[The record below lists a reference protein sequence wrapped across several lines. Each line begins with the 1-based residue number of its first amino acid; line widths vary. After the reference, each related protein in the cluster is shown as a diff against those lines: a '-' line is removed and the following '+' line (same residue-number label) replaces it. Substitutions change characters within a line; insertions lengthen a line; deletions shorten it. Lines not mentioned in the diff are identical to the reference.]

1 MAIVKMKKF
10 KLFIFDEN
18 RENLINKFQKFN
30 YVHID
35 ESDFDED
42 DFSEDDFTR
51 PKSSEDLIEID
62 DKIKRSKEDIDLLL
76 KFKDKEN
83 PIKAM
88 KDGVSNITLEELTA
102 RALTFPFEKIDGEIK
117 TLVDKKEKN
126 KSKIQ
131 NIDSKIAELK
141 PWQELSSSL
150 KGVNKMDSVNIYT
163 GTVSSNH
170 AEDFEGEFIK
180 NDLAYLERVSKDKN
194 FNYYLIIVEKSIDDE
209 IKGLMTSYGFT
220 PINIKADGKVR
231 DKISSYEKDK
241 DLLFEKNKEIE
252 EELKTYLKY
261 LEDFK
266 YSYEHYRNEKVKIMS
281 ERKFLKTT
289 ELNLIEGYV
298 PQDRLEDLENEIK
311 KVCKDNYYLR
321 AEDANKDSE
330 EVPILLKNNSF
341 VSPFEIM
348 TEMYSMPRYNEIDP
362 TPFFAPFYFIFAGI
376 MVGDFGYGL
385 LVFLGTLFA
394 LKKFKLTDKKRRFI
408 KFFNYLSISTI
419 IFGLI
424 FGSFFGGIIELP
436 SLIDPAEDST
446 LLVIISLILGGI
458 HIFFA
463 LGIKAYMNIRDG
475 KPKDALYDVGFWYMA
490 VLGAIG
496 FILSKFL
503 QPVEA
508 FGKVFLVVMVLGM
521 IGIVAT
527 GGREEKSTGAKIGW
541 GVYSLYGITS
551 YLGDFVSY
559 LRLMALVLSG
569 SFLGLAINMIAGML
583 FESNILGKLFAIVIF
598 VVFQLFNAFLSYLS
612 AYVHTA
618 RLTYVEMF
626 NKFYEGGGIP
636 FKKMIENS
644 DYFNID

>member
-1 MAIVKMKKF
+1 MAIVNMKKF
-10 KLFIFDEN
+10 KLFIFDGD
-18 RENLINKFQKFN
+18 RAKLIDKFQKFN

-35 ESDFDED
+35 ESRFDA

-51 PKSSEDLIEID
+51 PRSSEDLIEID

-76 KFKDKEN
+76 QFKDKEN
-83 PIKAM
+83 PLKAM
-88 KDGVSNITLEELTA
+88 KEGVEDISLEELAA
-102 RALTFPFEKIDGEIK
+102 RALAFPFEKIDGEIK
-117 TLVDKKEKN
+117 ALVEAKDKN
-126 KSKIQ
+126 NSKIQ
-131 NIDSKIAELK
+131 NIDSKIGELK
-141 PWQELSSSL
+141 PWEELSSSL
-150 KGVNKMDSVNIYT
+150 DGLNNMGSVNIYT

-170 AEDFEGEFIK
+170 AAEFESEFIK
-180 NDLAYLERVSKDKN
+180 NDLAYLDRVSKDKN
-194 FNYYLIIVEKSIDDE
+194 FYYYLMIVENSVDEKIKS
-209 IKGLMTSYGFT
+209 LFSSYGFT
-220 PINIKADGKVR
+220 PINIKADGKVKDKIESYER
-231 DKISSYEKDK
+231 DKEFLY
-241 DLLFEKNKEIE
+241 EKNKNIE
-252 EELKTYLKY
+252 EDLKTYLKY

-266 YSYEHYRNEKVKIMS
+266 FSYEFYRNEKIKIMS

-289 ELNLIEGYV
+289 ELDLIEGYV
-298 PQDRLEDLENEIK
+298 PSDKLEGFENEVK
-311 KVCKDNYYLR
+311 KVCGENYYLN
-321 AEDANKDSE
+321 AEDANRDSE
-330 EVPILLKNNSF
+330 KVPILLKNNSF
-341 VSPFEIM
+341 VSPFELM

-394 LKKFKLTDKKRRFI
+394 LKKFKLTEKKRRFI

-419 IFGLI
+419 IFGLV

-436 SLIDPAEDST
+436 ALIDPAEDST
-446 LLVIISLILGGI
+446 LLVVLSLILGGI

-503 QPVEA
+503 PQVAA

-541 GVYSLYGITS
+541 GIYSLYGISS

>member
-1 MAIVKMKKF
+1 MAIVNMKKF
-10 KLFIFDEN
+10 KLFIFDGD
-18 RENLINKFQKFN
+18 RAKLIDKFQKFN

-35 ESDFDED
+35 ESRFDA

-51 PKSSEDLIEID
+51 PRSSEDLIEID

-76 KFKDKEN
+76 QFKEKEN
-83 PIKAM
+83 PLKAM
-88 KDGVSNITLEELTA
+88 KEGVEDISLEELAA
-102 RALTFPFEKIDGEIK
+102 RALAFPFEKIDGEIK
-117 TLVDKKEKN
+117 ALVDAKDKN
-126 KSKIQ
+126 NSKIQ
-131 NIDSKIAELK
+131 NIDSKIGELK
-141 PWQELSSSL
+141 PWEDLSSSL
-150 KGVNKMDSVNIYT
+150 DGLNNMGSVNIYT
-163 GTVSSNH
+163 GTISSNH
-170 AEDFEGEFIK
+170 AAEFESEFIK
-180 NDLAYLERVSKDKN
+180 NDLAYLDRVSKDKN
-194 FNYYLIIVEKSIDDE
+194 FYYYLMIVENSVDEKIKS
-209 IKGLMTSYGFT
+209 LFSSYGFT
-220 PINIKADGKVR
+220 PINIKADGKVKDKIESYER
-231 DKISSYEKDK
+231 DKEFLY
-241 DLLFEKNKEIE
+241 EKNKNIE
-252 EELKTYLKY
+252 EDLKTYLKY

-266 YSYEHYRNEKVKIMS
+266 FSYEFYRNEKIKIMS

-289 ELNLIEGYV
+289 ELDLIEGYV
-298 PQDRLEDLENEIK
+298 PSDRLSDFENEVK
-311 KVCKDNYYLR
+311 KVCGENYYLN
-321 AEDANKDSE
+321 AEDANRDSE
-330 EVPILLKNNSF
+330 KVPILLKNNSF
-341 VSPFEIM
+341 VSPFELM

-394 LKKFKLTDKKRRFI
+394 LKKFKLTEKKRRFI

-419 IFGLI
+419 IFGLV

-436 SLIDPAEDST
+436 ALIDPAEDST
-446 LLVIISLILGGI
+446 LLVILSLILGGI

-503 QPVEA
+503 PQVAA

-541 GVYSLYGITS
+541 GIYSLYGISS

>member
-1 MAIVKMKKF
+1 MAIVNMKKF
-10 KLFIFDEN
+10 KLFIFDGD
-18 RENLINKFQKFN
+18 RTKLIDKFQKFN

-35 ESDFDED
+35 ESRFDA

-51 PKSSEDLIEID
+51 PRSSEDLIEID

-76 KFKDKEN
+76 QFKEKEN
-83 PIKAM
+83 PLKAM
-88 KDGVSNITLEELTA
+88 KEGVEDISLEELAA
-102 RALTFPFEKIDGEIK
+102 RALAFPFEKIDGEIK
-117 TLVDKKEKN
+117 ALVEAKDKN
-126 KSKIQ
+126 NSKIQ
-131 NIDSKIAELK
+131 NIDSKIGELK
-141 PWQELSSSL
+141 PWEDLSSSL
-150 KGVNKMDSVNIYT
+150 DGLNNMGSVNIYT

-170 AEDFEGEFIK
+170 AGEFESEFIK
-180 NDLAYLERVSKDKN
+180 NDLAYLDRVSKDKN
-194 FNYYLIIVEKSIDDE
+194 FYYYLMIVENSVDEKIKS
-209 IKGLMTSYGFT
+209 LFSSYGFT
-220 PINIKADGKVR
+220 PINIKADGKVKDKIESYER
-231 DKISSYEKDK
+231 DKEFLY
-241 DLLFEKNKEIE
+241 EKNKNIE
-252 EELKTYLKY
+252 EDLKTYLKY
-261 LEDFK
+261 LENFK
-266 YSYEHYRNEKVKIMS
+266 FSYEFYRNEKIKIMS

-289 ELNLIEGYV
+289 ELDLIEGYV
-298 PQDRLEDLENEIK
+298 PSDRLSDFENEVK
-311 KVCKDNYYLR
+311 KVCGENYYLN
-321 AEDANKDSE
+321 AEDANRDSE
-330 EVPILLKNNSF
+330 KVPILLKNNSF
-341 VSPFEIM
+341 VSPFELM

-394 LKKFKLTDKKRRFI
+394 LKKFKLTEKKRRFI

-419 IFGLI
+419 IFGLV
-424 FGSFFGGIIELP
+424 FGSFFGGIIEFP
-436 SLIDPAEDST
+436 ALIDPAEDST
-446 LLVIISLILGGI
+446 LLVILSLILGGI

-503 QPVEA
+503 PQVAA

-541 GVYSLYGITS
+541 GIYSLYGISS

>member
-1 MAIVKMKKF
+1 MAIVNMKKF
-10 KLFIFDEN
+10 KLFIFDGD
-18 RENLINKFQKFN
+18 RAKLIDKFQKFN

-35 ESDFDED
+35 ESRFDA

-51 PKSSEDLIEID
+51 PRSSEDLIEID

-76 KFKDKEN
+76 QFKDKEN
-83 PIKAM
+83 PLKAM
-88 KDGVSNITLEELTA
+88 KEGVEDISLEELAA
-102 RALTFPFEKIDGEIK
+102 RALAFPFEKIDGEIK
-117 TLVDKKEKN
+117 ALVEAKDKN
-126 KSKIQ
+126 NSKIQ
-131 NIDSKIAELK
+131 NIDSKIGELK
-141 PWQELSSSL
+141 PWEDLSSSL
-150 KGVNKMDSVNIYT
+150 DGLNNMGSVNIYT
-163 GTVSSNH
+163 GTISSNH
-170 AEDFEGEFIK
+170 AAEFESEFIK
-180 NDLAYLERVSKDKN
+180 NDLAYLDRVSKDKN
-194 FNYYLIIVEKSIDDE
+194 FYYYLMIVENSVDEKIKS
-209 IKGLMTSYGFT
+209 LFSSYGFT
-220 PINIKADGKVR
+220 PINIKADGKVKDKIESYER
-231 DKISSYEKDK
+231 DKEFLY
-241 DLLFEKNKEIE
+241 EKNKNIE
-252 EELKTYLKY
+252 EDLKTYLKY

-266 YSYEHYRNEKVKIMS
+266 FSYEFYRNEKIKIMS

-289 ELNLIEGYV
+289 ELDLIEGYV
-298 PQDRLEDLENEIK
+298 PSDKLEGFENEVK
-311 KVCKDNYYLR
+311 KVCGENYYLN
-321 AEDANKDSE
+321 AEDANRDSE
-330 EVPILLKNNSF
+330 KVPILLKNNSF
-341 VSPFEIM
+341 VSPFELM

-394 LKKFKLTDKKRRFI
+394 LKKFKLTEKKRRFI

-419 IFGLI
+419 IFGLV

-436 SLIDPAEDST
+436 ALIDPAEDST
-446 LLVIISLILGGI
+446 LLVILSLILGGI

-503 QPVEA
+503 PQVAA

-541 GVYSLYGITS
+541 GIYSLYGISS

>member
-1 MAIVKMKKF
+1 MAIVNMKKF
-10 KLFIFDEN
+10 KLFIFDGD
-18 RENLINKFQKFN
+18 RAKLIDKFQKFN

-35 ESDFDED
+35 ESRFDA

-51 PKSSEDLIEID
+51 PRSSEDLIEID

-76 KFKDKEN
+76 QFKEKEN
-83 PIKAM
+83 PLKAM
-88 KDGVSNITLEELTA
+88 KEGVEDISLEELAA
-102 RALTFPFEKIDGEIK
+102 RALAFPFEKIDGEIK
-117 TLVDKKEKN
+117 ALVEAKDKN
-126 KSKIQ
+126 NSKIQ
-131 NIDSKIAELK
+131 NIDSKIGELK
-141 PWQELSSSL
+141 PWEDLSSSVDGL
-150 KGVNKMDSVNIYT
+150 NNMASVNIYT

-170 AEDFEGEFIK
+170 AGEFESEFIK
-180 NDLAYLERVSKDKN
+180 NDLAYLDRVSKDKN
-194 FNYYLIIVEKSIDDE
+194 FYYYLMIVENSVDEKIKS
-209 IKGLMTSYGFT
+209 LFSSYGFT
-220 PINIKADGKVR
+220 PINIKADGKVKDKIESYER
-231 DKISSYEKDK
+231 DKEFLY
-241 DLLFEKNKEIE
+241 EKNKNIE
-252 EELKTYLKY
+252 EDLKTYLKY

-266 YSYEHYRNEKVKIMS
+266 FSYEFYRNEKIKIMS

-289 ELNLIEGYV
+289 ELDLIEGYV
-298 PQDRLEDLENEIK
+298 PSDRLNDFENEVK
-311 KVCKDNYYLR
+311 KVCGENYYLN
-321 AEDANKDSE
+321 AEDANRDSE
-330 EVPILLKNNSF
+330 KVPILLKNNSF
-341 VSPFEIM
+341 VSPFELM

-394 LKKFKLTDKKRRFI
+394 LKKFKLTEKKRRFI

-419 IFGLI
+419 IFGLV

-436 SLIDPAEDST
+436 ALIDPAEDST
-446 LLVIISLILGGI
+446 LLVILSLILGGI

-503 QPVEA
+503 PQVAA

-541 GVYSLYGITS
+541 GIYSLYGISS

>member
-1 MAIVKMKKF
+1 MKKF

-42 DFSEDDFTR
+42 NFSEEDFTR
-51 PKSSEDLIEID
+51 PRSSEDLIEID

-88 KDGVSNITLEELTA
+88 KDGVSNISLEELTA
-102 RALTFPFEKIDGEIK
+102 RAMTFPFEKIDGEIRD
-117 TLVDKKEKN
+117 LVDRKDKN

-131 NIDSKIAELK
+131 NIDSKISELK
-141 PWQELSSSL
+141 PWEGLSSSL
-150 KGVNKMDSVNIYT
+150 KDLNKFDSVNIYT
-163 GTVSSNH
+163 GTVSSNYG
-170 AEDFEGEFIK
+170 EDFEGEIIR

-194 FNYYLIIVEKSIDDE
+194 FNYYLMIVENSVDEE
-209 IKGLMTSYGFT
+209 IKDLMTNYGFT
-220 PINIKADGKVR
+220 PIKIKSDGKV
-231 DKISSYEKDK
+231 KETIGSYEKDK
-241 DLLFEKNKEIE
+241 EVLFEKNKKIE
-252 EELKTYLKY
+252 EKLKTYLKY

-289 ELNLIEGYV
+289 EVNLIEGYV
-298 PQDRLEDLENEIK
+298 PEDKLEDLEREIQ

-321 AEDANKDSE
+321 AEDAERDSK

-341 VSPFEIM
+341 VSPFELM
-348 TEMYSMPRYNEIDP
+348 TEMYAMPKYNEIDP
-362 TPFFAPFYFIFAGI
+362 TPFFAPFYFVFAGI

-385 LVFLGTLFA
+385 LVFLATLFA
-394 LKKFKLTDKKRRFI
+394 LKKFNLTDKKRRFF

-419 IFGLI
+419 IFGLV

-446 LLVIISLILGGI
+446 LLVILSVILGGI
-458 HIFFA
+458 HIFFG

-496 FILSKFL
+496 FILGKFL
-503 QPVEA
+503 PQFAPYSKLLMIIMII
-508 FGKVFLVVMVLGM
+508 GMV
-521 IGIVAT
+521 GIVAT
-527 GGREEKSTGAKIGW
+527 GGRDEKSTGAKIGW

-583 FESNILGKLFAIVIF
+583 FESNIIGKLFAIVIF
-598 VVFQLFNAFLSYLS
+598 VAFQLFNAFLSYLS

>member
-1 MAIVKMKKF
+1 MAIVNMKKF
-10 KLFIFDEN
+10 KLFIFDGD
-18 RENLINKFQKFN
+18 RAKLIDKFQKFN

-35 ESDFDED
+35 ESRFDA

-51 PKSSEDLIEID
+51 PRSSEDLIEID

-76 KFKDKEN
+76 QFKEKEN
-83 PIKAM
+83 PLKAM
-88 KDGVSNITLEELTA
+88 KEGVEDISLEELAA
-102 RALTFPFEKIDGEIK
+102 RALAFPFEKIDGEIK
-117 TLVDKKEKN
+117 ALVEAKDKN
-126 KSKIQ
+126 NSKIQ
-131 NIDSKIAELK
+131 NIDSKIGELK
-141 PWQELSSSL
+141 PWEDLSSSL
-150 KGVNKMDSVNIYT
+150 DGLNNMGSVNIYT

-170 AEDFEGEFIK
+170 AAEFESEFIK
-180 NDLAYLERVSKDKN
+180 NDLAYLDRVSKDKN
-194 FNYYLIIVEKSIDDE
+194 FYYYLMIVENSVDEKIKS
-209 IKGLMTSYGFT
+209 LFSSYGFT
-220 PINIKADGKVR
+220 PINIKADGKVKDKIESYER
-231 DKISSYEKDK
+231 DKEFLY
-241 DLLFEKNKEIE
+241 EKNKNIE
-252 EELKTYLKY
+252 EDLKTYLKY

-266 YSYEHYRNEKVKIMS
+266 FSYEFYRNEKIKIMS

-289 ELNLIEGYV
+289 ELDLIEGYV
-298 PQDRLEDLENEIK
+298 PSDKLSDFENEVK
-311 KVCKDNYYLR
+311 KVCGENYYLN
-321 AEDANKDSE
+321 AEDANRDSE
-330 EVPILLKNNSF
+330 KVPILLKNNSF
-341 VSPFEIM
+341 VSPFELM

-394 LKKFKLTDKKRRFI
+394 LKKFKLTEKKRRFI

-419 IFGLI
+419 IFGLV
-424 FGSFFGGIIELP
+424 FGSFFGGIIEFP
-436 SLIDPAEDST
+436 ALIDPAEDST
-446 LLVIISLILGGI
+446 LLVILSLILGGI

-503 QPVEA
+503 PQVAA

-541 GVYSLYGITS
+541 GIYSLYGISS

>member
-1 MAIVKMKKF
+1 MAIVNMKKF
-10 KLFIFDEN
+10 KLFIFDGD
-18 RENLINKFQKFN
+18 RAKLIDKFQKFN

-35 ESDFDED
+35 ESRFDA

-51 PKSSEDLIEID
+51 PRSSEDLIEID

-76 KFKDKEN
+76 QFKDKEN
-83 PIKAM
+83 PLKAM
-88 KDGVSNITLEELTA
+88 KEGVEDISLEELAA
-102 RALTFPFEKIDGEIK
+102 RALAFPFEKIDGEIK
-117 TLVDKKEKN
+117 ALVEAKDKN
-126 KSKIQ
+126 NSKIQ
-131 NIDSKIAELK
+131 NIDSKIGELK
-141 PWQELSSSL
+141 PWEDLSSSL
-150 KGVNKMDSVNIYT
+150 DGLNNMGSVNIYT

-170 AEDFEGEFIK
+170 AAEFESEFIK
-180 NDLAYLERVSKDKN
+180 NDLAYLDRVSKDKN
-194 FNYYLIIVEKSIDDE
+194 FYYYLMIVENSVDEKIKS
-209 IKGLMTSYGFT
+209 LFSSYGFT
-220 PINIKADGKVR
+220 PINIKADGKVKDKIESYER
-231 DKISSYEKDK
+231 DKEFLY
-241 DLLFEKNKEIE
+241 EKNKNIE
-252 EELKTYLKY
+252 EDLKTYLKY

-266 YSYEHYRNEKVKIMS
+266 FSYEFYRNEKIKIMS

-289 ELNLIEGYV
+289 ELDLIEGYV
-298 PQDRLEDLENEIK
+298 PSDKLSDFENEVK
-311 KVCKDNYYLR
+311 KVCGENYYLN
-321 AEDANKDSE
+321 AEDANRDSE
-330 EVPILLKNNSF
+330 KVPILLKNNSF
-341 VSPFEIM
+341 VSPFELM

-394 LKKFKLTDKKRRFI
+394 LKKFKLTEKKRRFI

-419 IFGLI
+419 IFGLV

-436 SLIDPAEDST
+436 ALIDPAEDST
-446 LLVIISLILGGI
+446 LLVILSLILGGI

-503 QPVEA
+503 PQVAA

-541 GVYSLYGITS
+541 GIYSLYGISS

>member
-1 MAIVKMKKF
+1 MAIVNMKKF
-10 KLFIFDEN
+10 KLFIFDGD
-18 RENLINKFQKFN
+18 RAKLIDKFQKFN

-35 ESDFDED
+35 ESRFDA

-51 PKSSEDLIEID
+51 PRSSEDLIEID
-62 DKIKRSKEDIDLLL
+62 DKIKRSKEDIDLLVQ
-76 KFKDKEN
+76 FKDKEN
-83 PIKAM
+83 PLKAM
-88 KDGVSNITLEELTA
+88 KEGVEDISLEELAA
-102 RALTFPFEKIDGEIK
+102 RAMAFPFEKIDGEIK
-117 TLVDKKEKN
+117 ALVEAKDKN
-126 KSKIQ
+126 NSKIQ
-131 NIDSKIAELK
+131 NIDSKIGELK
-141 PWQELSSSL
+141 PWEDLSSSL
-150 KGVNKMDSVNIYT
+150 DGLNNMGSVNIYT

-170 AEDFEGEFIK
+170 AAEFESEFIK
-180 NDLAYLERVSKDKN
+180 NDLAYLDRVSKDKN
-194 FNYYLIIVEKSIDDE
+194 FYYYLMIVENSVDEKIKS
-209 IKGLMTSYGFT
+209 LFSSYGFT
-220 PINIKADGKVR
+220 PINIKADGKVKDKMESYER
-231 DKISSYEKDK
+231 DKEFLY
-241 DLLFEKNKEIE
+241 EKNKNIE
-252 EELKTYLKY
+252 EDLKTYLKY

-266 YSYEHYRNEKVKIMS
+266 FSYEFYRNEKIKIMS

-289 ELNLIEGYV
+289 ELDLIEGYV
-298 PQDRLEDLENEIK
+298 PSDRLSDFENEVK
-311 KVCKDNYYLR
+311 KVCGENYYLN
-321 AEDANKDSE
+321 AEDANRDSE
-330 EVPILLKNNSF
+330 KVPILLKNNSF
-341 VSPFEIM
+341 VSPFELM

-394 LKKFKLTDKKRRFI
+394 LKKFKLTEKKRRFI

-419 IFGLI
+419 IFGLV

-436 SLIDPAEDST
+436 ALIDPAEDST
-446 LLVIISLILGGI
+446 LLVILSLILGGI

-503 QPVEA
+503 PQVAA

-541 GVYSLYGITS
+541 GIYSLYGISS

>member
-1 MAIVKMKKF
+1 MAIVNMKKF
-10 KLFIFDEN
+10 KLFIFDGD
-18 RENLINKFQKFN
+18 RAKLIDKFQKFN

-35 ESDFDED
+35 ESRFDA

-51 PKSSEDLIEID
+51 PRSSEDLIEID

-76 KFKDKEN
+76 QFKDKEN

-88 KDGVSNITLEELTA
+88 KEGVEDISLEELAA
-102 RALTFPFEKIDGEIK
+102 RALAFPFEKIDGEIK
-117 TLVDKKEKN
+117 ALVEAKDKN
-126 KSKIQ
+126 NSKIQ
-131 NIDSKIAELK
+131 NIDSKIGELK
-141 PWQELSSSL
+141 PWEDLSSSL
-150 KGVNKMDSVNIYT
+150 DGLNNMGSVNIYT
-163 GTVSSNH
+163 GTISSNH
-170 AEDFEGEFIK
+170 AAEFESEFIK
-180 NDLAYLERVSKDKN
+180 NDLAYLDRVSKDKN
-194 FNYYLIIVEKSIDDE
+194 FYYYLMIVENSVDEKIKS
-209 IKGLMTSYGFT
+209 LFSSYGFT
-220 PINIKADGKVR
+220 PINIKADGKVKDKIESYER
-231 DKISSYEKDK
+231 DKEFLY
-241 DLLFEKNKEIE
+241 EKNKNIE
-252 EELKTYLKY
+252 EDLKTYLKY

-266 YSYEHYRNEKVKIMS
+266 FSYEFYRNEKIKIMS

-289 ELNLIEGYV
+289 ELDLIEGYV
-298 PQDRLEDLENEIK
+298 PSDRLSDFENEVK
-311 KVCKDNYYLR
+311 KVCGENYYLN
-321 AEDANKDSE
+321 AEDANRDSE
-330 EVPILLKNNSF
+330 KVPILLKNNSF
-341 VSPFEIM
+341 VSPFELM

-394 LKKFKLTDKKRRFI
+394 LKKFKLTEKKRRFI

-419 IFGLI
+419 IFGLV

-436 SLIDPAEDST
+436 ALIDPAEDST
-446 LLVIISLILGGI
+446 LLVILSLILGGI

-503 QPVEA
+503 PQVAA

-541 GVYSLYGITS
+541 GIYSLYGISS

>member
-1 MAIVKMKKF
+1 MAIVNMKKF
-10 KLFIFDEN
+10 KLFIFDGD
-18 RENLINKFQKFN
+18 RAKLIDKFQKFN

-35 ESDFDED
+35 ESRFDA

-51 PKSSEDLIEID
+51 PRSSEDLIEID

-76 KFKDKEN
+76 QFKDKEN
-83 PIKAM
+83 PLKAM
-88 KDGVSNITLEELTA
+88 KEGVEDISLEELAA
-102 RALTFPFEKIDGEIK
+102 RALAFPFEKIDGEIK
-117 TLVDKKEKN
+117 ALVEAKDKN
-126 KSKIQ
+126 NSKIQ
-131 NIDSKIAELK
+131 NIDSKIGELK
-141 PWQELSSSL
+141 PWEDLSSSL
-150 KGVNKMDSVNIYT
+150 DGLNNMGSVNIYT

-170 AEDFEGEFIK
+170 AAEFESEFIK
-180 NDLAYLERVSKDKN
+180 NDLAYLDRVSKDKN
-194 FNYYLIIVEKSIDDE
+194 FYYYLMIVENSVDEKIKS
-209 IKGLMTSYGFT
+209 LFSSYGFT
-220 PINIKADGKVR
+220 PINIKADEKVKDKIESYER
-231 DKISSYEKDK
+231 DKEFLY
-241 DLLFEKNKEIE
+241 EKNKNIE
-252 EELKTYLKY
+252 EDLKTYLKY

-266 YSYEHYRNEKVKIMS
+266 FSYEFYRNEKIKIMS

-289 ELNLIEGYV
+289 ELDLIEGYV
-298 PQDRLEDLENEIK
+298 PSDKLEGFENEVK
-311 KVCKDNYYLR
+311 KVCGENYYLN
-321 AEDANKDSE
+321 AEDANRDSE
-330 EVPILLKNNSF
+330 KVPILLKNNSF
-341 VSPFEIM
+341 VSPFELM

-394 LKKFKLTDKKRRFI
+394 LKKFKLTEKKRRFI

-419 IFGLI
+419 IFGLV

-436 SLIDPAEDST
+436 ALIDPAEDST
-446 LLVIISLILGGI
+446 LLVILSLILGGI

-503 QPVEA
+503 PQVAA

-541 GVYSLYGITS
+541 GIYSLYGISS

>member
-1 MAIVKMKKF
+1 MAIVNMKKF
-10 KLFIFDEN
+10 KLFIFDGD
-18 RENLINKFQKFN
+18 RAKLIDKFQKFN

-35 ESDFDED
+35 ESRFDA

-51 PKSSEDLIEID
+51 PRSSEDLIEID

-76 KFKDKEN
+76 QFKDKEN
-83 PIKAM
+83 PLKAM
-88 KDGVSNITLEELTA
+88 KEGVEDISLEELAA
-102 RALTFPFEKIDGEIK
+102 RALAFPFEKIDGEIK
-117 TLVDKKEKN
+117 ALVEAKDKN
-126 KSKIQ
+126 NSKIQ
-131 NIDSKIAELK
+131 NIDSKIGELK
-141 PWQELSSSL
+141 PWEDLSSSL
-150 KGVNKMDSVNIYT
+150 DGLNNMGSVNIYT

-170 AEDFEGEFIK
+170 AGEFESEFIK
-180 NDLAYLERVSKDKN
+180 NDLAYLDRVSKDKN
-194 FNYYLIIVEKSIDDE
+194 FYYYLMVVENSVDEKIKS
-209 IKGLMTSYGFT
+209 LFSSYGFT
-220 PINIKADGKVR
+220 PINIKADGKVKDKIESYER
-231 DKISSYEKDK
+231 DKEFLY
-241 DLLFEKNKEIE
+241 EKNKNIE
-252 EELKTYLKY
+252 EDLKTYLKY

-266 YSYEHYRNEKVKIMS
+266 FSYEFYRNEKIKIMS

-289 ELNLIEGYV
+289 ELDLIEGYV
-298 PQDRLEDLENEIK
+298 PSDRLSDFENEVK
-311 KVCKDNYYLR
+311 KVCGENYYLN
-321 AEDANKDSE
+321 AEDANRDSE
-330 EVPILLKNNSF
+330 KVPILLKNNSF
-341 VSPFEIM
+341 VSPFELM

-394 LKKFKLTDKKRRFI
+394 LKKFKLTEKKRRFI

-419 IFGLI
+419 IFGLV

-436 SLIDPAEDST
+436 ALIDPAEDST
-446 LLVIISLILGGI
+446 LLVILSLILGGI

-503 QPVEA
+503 PQVAA

-541 GVYSLYGITS
+541 GIYSLYGISS

>member
-1 MAIVKMKKF
+1 MAIVNMKKF
-10 KLFIFDEN
+10 KLFIFDGD
-18 RENLINKFQKFN
+18 RAKLIDKFQKFN

-35 ESDFDED
+35 ESRFDA

-51 PKSSEDLIEID
+51 PRSSEDLIEID

-76 KFKDKEN
+76 QFKDKEN
-83 PIKAM
+83 PLKAM
-88 KDGVSNITLEELTA
+88 KEGVEDISLEELAA
-102 RALTFPFEKIDGEIK
+102 RALAFPFEKIDGEIK
-117 TLVDKKEKN
+117 ALVEAKDKN
-126 KSKIQ
+126 NSKIQ
-131 NIDSKIAELK
+131 NIDSKIGELK
-141 PWQELSSSL
+141 PWEDLSSSL
-150 KGVNKMDSVNIYT
+150 DGLNNMASVNIYT

-170 AEDFEGEFIK
+170 AAEFESEFIK
-180 NDLAYLERVSKDKN
+180 NDLAYLDRVSKDKN
-194 FNYYLIIVEKSIDDE
+194 FYYYLIIVEKSVDADV
-209 IKGLMTSYGFT
+209 KSLFSSYGFT
-220 PINIKADGKVR
+220 PINIKADGKVKDKIESYER
-231 DKISSYEKDK
+231 DKEFLY
-241 DLLFEKNKEIE
+241 EKNKNIE
-252 EELKTYLKY
+252 EDLKTYLKY

-266 YSYEHYRNEKVKIMS
+266 FSYEFYRNEKIKIMS

-289 ELNLIEGYV
+289 ELDLIEGYV
-298 PQDRLEDLENEIK
+298 PSDKLEDFEKEVK
-311 KVCKDNYYLR
+311 KVCGENYYLN
-321 AEDANKDSE
+321 AEDANRDSE
-330 EVPILLKNNSF
+330 KVPILLKNNSF
-341 VSPFEIM
+341 VSPFELM

-394 LKKFKLTDKKRRFI
+394 LKKFKLTEKKRRFI

-419 IFGLI
+419 IFGLV

-436 SLIDPAEDST
+436 ALIDPAEDST
-446 LLVIISLILGGI
+446 LLVILSLILGGI

-503 QPVEA
+503 PQVAA

-541 GVYSLYGITS
+541 GIYSLYGISS

>member
-1 MAIVKMKKF
+1 MAIVNMKKF
-10 KLFIFDEN
+10 KLFIFDGD
-18 RENLINKFQKFN
+18 RAKLIDKFQKFN

-35 ESDFDED
+35 ESRFDA

-51 PKSSEDLIEID
+51 PRSSEDLIEID
-62 DKIKRSKEDIDLLL
+62 DKIKRSKEDIDLLVQ
-76 KFKDKEN
+76 FKEKEN
-83 PIKAM
+83 PLKAM
-88 KDGVSNITLEELTA
+88 KEGVEDISLEELAA
-102 RALTFPFEKIDGEIK
+102 RAMAFPFEKIDGEIK
-117 TLVDKKEKN
+117 ALVEAKDKN
-126 KSKIQ
+126 NSKIQ
-131 NIDSKIAELK
+131 NIDSKIGELK
-141 PWQELSSSL
+141 PWEDLSSSL
-150 KGVNKMDSVNIYT
+150 DGLNNMGSVNIYT

-170 AEDFEGEFIK
+170 AAEFESEFIK
-180 NDLAYLERVSKDKN
+180 NDLAYLDRVSKDKN
-194 FNYYLIIVEKSIDDE
+194 FYYYLMVVENSVDEKIKS
-209 IKGLMTSYGFT
+209 LFSSYGFT
-220 PINIKADGKVR
+220 PINIKADGKVKDKIESYER
-231 DKISSYEKDK
+231 DKEFLY
-241 DLLFEKNKEIE
+241 EKNKNIE
-252 EELKTYLKY
+252 EDLKTYLKY

-266 YSYEHYRNEKVKIMS
+266 FSYEFYRNEKIKIMS

-289 ELNLIEGYV
+289 ELDLIEGYV
-298 PQDRLEDLENEIK
+298 PSDKLSDFENEVK
-311 KVCKDNYYLR
+311 KVCGENYYLN
-321 AEDANKDSE
+321 AEDANRDSE
-330 EVPILLKNNSF
+330 KVPILLKNNSF
-341 VSPFEIM
+341 VSPFELM

-394 LKKFKLTDKKRRFI
+394 LKKFKLTEKKRRFI

-419 IFGLI
+419 IFGLV

-436 SLIDPAEDST
+436 ALIDPAEDST
-446 LLVIISLILGGI
+446 LLVILSLILGGI

-503 QPVEA
+503 PQVAA

-541 GVYSLYGITS
+541 GIYSLYGISS

>member
-1 MAIVKMKKF
+1 MAIVNMKNF
-10 KLFIFDEN
+10 KLFIFDED
-18 RENLINKFQKFN
+18 RVKLIDKFQKFN

-35 ESDFDED
+35 ESKIDQDL
-42 DFSEDDFTR
+42 SEDDFTR
-51 PKSSEDLIEID
+51 PRSSGDLIEID

-76 KFKDKEN
+76 QFKEKEN

-88 KDGVSNITLEELTA
+88 KDGVKDITLEELAA
-102 RALTFPFEKIDGEIK
+102 RAMTFPFEKIDGEIK
-117 TLVDKKEKN
+117 ALVDEKDKN
-126 KSKIQ
+126 NSKIQ
-131 NIDSKIAELK
+131 NIDSKIGELK
-141 PWQELSSSL
+141 PWENLSSSL
-150 KGVNKMDSVNIYT
+150 SRINDMGSVNIYT
-163 GTVSSNH
+163 GTISSNH
-170 AEDFEGEFIK
+170 AAEFESEFIK
-180 NDLAYLERVSKDKN
+180 NELAYIERVSKDKN
-194 FNYYLIIVEKSIDDE
+194 FYYYFMIVEKSIDE
-209 IKGLMTSYGFT
+209 NIKSLFSTYGFT
-220 PINIKADGKVR
+220 PINIKADGKVKDKIDSYER
-231 DKISSYEKDK
+231 DKEFLY
-241 DLLFEKNKEIE
+241 EKNKNIE
-252 EELKTYLKY
+252 EDLKTYLKY

-266 YSYEHYRNEKVKIMS
+266 FSYEFYRNEKIKIMS

-289 ELNLIEGYV
+289 ELDLIEGYV
-298 PQDRLEDLENEIK
+298 PSEKLEDFENEVK
-311 KVCKDNYYLR
+311 KVCGENYYLS
-321 AEDANKDSE
+321 AEDAKRDSDK
-330 EVPILLKNNSF
+330 VPILLKNNSF
-341 VSPFEIM
+341 VRPFELM
-348 TEMYSMPRYNEIDP
+348 TEMYSMPKYNEIDP

-419 IFGLI
+419 IFGLV
-424 FGSFFGGIIELP
+424 FGSFFGGIIKFP
-436 SLIDPAEDST
+436 ALIDPAEDST
-446 LLVIISLILGGI
+446 LLVILSLILGGI

-475 KPKDALYDVGFWYMA
+475 KPKDALFDVGFWYMA

-503 QPVEA
+503 PQVAA

-541 GVYSLYGITS
+541 GIYSLYGISS

-583 FESNILGKLFAIVIF
+583 FESSILGKLFAIVIF

>member
-1 MAIVKMKKF
+1 MAIVNMKKF
-10 KLFIFDEN
+10 KLFIFDGD
-18 RENLINKFQKFN
+18 RAKLIDKFQKFN

-35 ESDFDED
+35 ESRFDA

-51 PKSSEDLIEID
+51 PRSSEDLIEID

-76 KFKDKEN
+76 QFKDKEN
-83 PIKAM
+83 PLKAM
-88 KDGVSNITLEELTA
+88 KEGVEDISLEELAA
-102 RALTFPFEKIDGEIK
+102 RALAFPFEKIDGEIK
-117 TLVDKKEKN
+117 ALVEAKDKN
-126 KSKIQ
+126 NSKIQ
-131 NIDSKIAELK
+131 NIDSKIGELK
-141 PWQELSSSL
+141 PWEDLSSSL
-150 KGVNKMDSVNIYT
+150 DGLNNMGSVNIYT
-163 GTVSSNH
+163 GTISSNH
-170 AEDFEGEFIK
+170 AAEFESEFIK
-180 NDLAYLERVSKDKN
+180 NDLAYLDRVSKDKN
-194 FNYYLIIVEKSIDDE
+194 FYYYLMIVENSVDEKIKS
-209 IKGLMTSYGFT
+209 LFSSYGFT
-220 PINIKADGKVR
+220 PINIKADGKVKDKIESYER
-231 DKISSYEKDK
+231 DKEFLY
-241 DLLFEKNKEIE
+241 EKNKNIE
-252 EELKTYLKY
+252 EDLKTYLKY

-266 YSYEHYRNEKVKIMS
+266 FSYEFYRNEKIKIMS

-289 ELNLIEGYV
+289 ELDLIEGYV
-298 PQDRLEDLENEIK
+298 PSDKLEGFENEVK
-311 KVCKDNYYLR
+311 KVCGENYYLN
-321 AEDANKDSE
+321 AEDANRDSE
-330 EVPILLKNNSF
+330 KVPILLKNNSF
-341 VSPFEIM
+341 VSPFELM

-394 LKKFKLTDKKRRFI
+394 LKKFKLTEKKRRFI

-419 IFGLI
+419 IFGLV

-436 SLIDPAEDST
+436 ALIDPAEDST
-446 LLVIISLILGGI
+446 LLVILSLILGGI

-503 QPVEA
+503 PQVA
-508 FGKVFLVVMVLGM
+508 DFGKVFLVVMVLGM

-541 GVYSLYGITS
+541 GIYSLYGISS

>member
-1 MAIVKMKKF
+1 MAIVNMKKF
-10 KLFIFDEN
+10 KLFIFD
-18 RENLINKFQKFN
+18 RDRAKLIDKFQKFN

-35 ESDFDED
+35 ESRFDA

-51 PKSSEDLIEID
+51 PRSSEDLIEID

-76 KFKDKEN
+76 QFKDKEN
-83 PIKAM
+83 PLKAM
-88 KDGVSNITLEELTA
+88 KEGVEDISLEELAA
-102 RALTFPFEKIDGEIK
+102 RALAFPFEKIDGEIK
-117 TLVDKKEKN
+117 ALVEAKDKN
-126 KSKIQ
+126 NSKIQ
-131 NIDSKIAELK
+131 NIDSKIGELK
-141 PWQELSSSL
+141 PWEDLSSSVDGL
-150 KGVNKMDSVNIYT
+150 NNMGSVNIYT

-170 AEDFEGEFIK
+170 AGEFESEFIK
-180 NDLAYLERVSKDKN
+180 NDLAYLDRVSRDKN
-194 FNYYLIIVEKSIDDE
+194 FYYYLMIVEKSVDE
-209 IKGLMTSYGFT
+209 KIKSLFSSYGFT
-220 PINIKADGKVR
+220 PINIKADGKVKDKIESYER
-231 DKISSYEKDK
+231 DKEFLY
-241 DLLFEKNKEIE
+241 EKNKNIE
-252 EELKTYLKY
+252 EDLKTYLKY

-266 YSYEHYRNEKVKIMS
+266 FSYEFYRNEKIKIMS

-289 ELNLIEGYV
+289 ELDLIEGYV
-298 PQDRLEDLENEIK
+298 PSDKLEGFENEVK
-311 KVCKDNYYLR
+311 KVCGENYYLN
-321 AEDANKDSE
+321 AEDANRDSE
-330 EVPILLKNNSF
+330 KVPILLKNNSF
-341 VSPFEIM
+341 VSPFELM

-394 LKKFKLTDKKRRFI
+394 LKKFKLTEKKRRFI

-419 IFGLI
+419 IFGLV

-436 SLIDPAEDST
+436 ALIDPAEDST
-446 LLVIISLILGGI
+446 LLVILSLILGGI

-503 QPVEA
+503 PQVAA

-541 GVYSLYGITS
+541 GIYSLYGISS

>member
-1 MAIVKMKKF
+1 MAIVNMKKF
-10 KLFIFDEN
+10 KLFIFDGD
-18 RENLINKFQKFN
+18 RAKLIDKFQKFN

-35 ESDFDED
+35 ESRFDA

-51 PKSSEDLIEID
+51 PRSSEDLIEID

-76 KFKDKEN
+76 QFKEKEN
-83 PIKAM
+83 PLKAM
-88 KDGVSNITLEELTA
+88 KEGVEDISLEELAA
-102 RALTFPFEKIDGEIK
+102 RALAFPFEKIDGEIK
-117 TLVDKKEKN
+117 ALVEAKDKN
-126 KSKIQ
+126 NSKIQ
-131 NIDSKIAELK
+131 NIDSKIGELK
-141 PWQELSSSL
+141 PWEDLSSSL
-150 KGVNKMDSVNIYT
+150 DGLNNMGSVNIYT

-170 AEDFEGEFIK
+170 AAEFESKFIK
-180 NDLAYLERVSKDKN
+180 NDLAYLDRVSKDKN
-194 FNYYLIIVEKSIDDE
+194 FYYYLMIVENSVDEKIKS
-209 IKGLMTSYGFT
+209 LFSSYGFT
-220 PINIKADGKVR
+220 PINIKADGKVKDKIESYER
-231 DKISSYEKDK
+231 DKEFLY
-241 DLLFEKNKEIE
+241 EKNKNIE
-252 EELKTYLKY
+252 EDLKTYLKY

-266 YSYEHYRNEKVKIMS
+266 FSYEFYRNEKIKIMS

-289 ELNLIEGYV
+289 ELDLIEGYV
-298 PQDRLEDLENEIK
+298 PSDRLSDFENEVK
-311 KVCKDNYYLR
+311 KVCGENYYLN
-321 AEDANKDSE
+321 AEDANRDSE
-330 EVPILLKNNSF
+330 KVPILLKNNSF
-341 VSPFEIM
+341 VSPFELM

-394 LKKFKLTDKKRRFI
+394 LKKFKLTEKKRRFI

-419 IFGLI
+419 IFGLV

-436 SLIDPAEDST
+436 ALIDPAEDST
-446 LLVIISLILGGI
+446 LLVILSLILGGI

-503 QPVEA
+503 PQVAA

-541 GVYSLYGITS
+541 GIYSLYGISS

>member
-1 MAIVKMKKF
+1 MAIVNMKKF
-10 KLFIFDEN
+10 KLFIFDGD
-18 RENLINKFQKFN
+18 RAKLIDKFQKFN

-35 ESDFDED
+35 ESRFDA

-51 PKSSEDLIEID
+51 PRSSEDLIEID

-76 KFKDKEN
+76 QFKDKEN
-83 PIKAM
+83 PLKAM
-88 KDGVSNITLEELTA
+88 KEGVEDISLEELAA
-102 RALTFPFEKIDGEIK
+102 RALAFPFEKIDGEIK
-117 TLVDKKEKN
+117 ALVEAKDKN
-126 KSKIQ
+126 NSKIQ
-131 NIDSKIAELK
+131 NIDSKIGELK
-141 PWQELSSSL
+141 PWEDLSSSL
-150 KGVNKMDSVNIYT
+150 DGLNNMGSVNIYT
-163 GTVSSNH
+163 GTISSNH
-170 AEDFEGEFIK
+170 AGEFESEFIK
-180 NDLAYLERVSKDKN
+180 NDLAYLDRVSKDKN
-194 FNYYLIIVEKSIDDE
+194 FYYYLMIVENSVDEKIKS
-209 IKGLMTSYGFT
+209 LFSSYGFT
-220 PINIKADGKVR
+220 PINIKADGKVKDKIESYER
-231 DKISSYEKDK
+231 DKEFLYG
-241 DLLFEKNKEIE
+241 KNKNIE
-252 EELKTYLKY
+252 EDLKTYLKY

-266 YSYEHYRNEKVKIMS
+266 FSYEFYRNEKIKIMS

-289 ELNLIEGYV
+289 ELDLIEGYV
-298 PQDRLEDLENEIK
+298 PSDKLEDFENEVK
-311 KVCKDNYYLR
+311 KVCGENYYLN
-321 AEDANKDSE
+321 AEDANRDSE
-330 EVPILLKNNSF
+330 KVPILLKNNSF
-341 VSPFEIM
+341 VSPFELM

-394 LKKFKLTDKKRRFI
+394 LKKFKLTEKKRRFI

-419 IFGLI
+419 IFGLV

-436 SLIDPAEDST
+436 ALIDPAEDST
-446 LLVIISLILGGI
+446 LLVILSLILGGI

-503 QPVEA
+503 PQVAA

-541 GVYSLYGITS
+541 GIYSLYGISS

>member
-1 MAIVKMKKF
+1 MKKF

-51 PKSSEDLIEID
+51 PRSSEDLIEID

-88 KDGVSNITLEELTA
+88 KDGVSDISLEELTT
-102 RALTFPFEKIDGEIK
+102 RALTFPFEKIDGEIRD
-117 TLVDKKEKN
+117 LVDRKDKN

-141 PWQELSSSL
+141 PWEDLSSSL
-150 KGVNKMDSVNIYT
+150 KDLNKFGTVNIYT
-163 GTVSSNH
+163 GTVSSNY
-170 AEDFEGEFIK
+170 AEDFEGEVIK
-180 NDLAYLERVSKDKN
+180 NDLAYIERVSRDKN
-194 FNYYLIIVEKSIDDE
+194 FNYYLMIVENSVDEE
-209 IKGLMTSYGFT
+209 IKNLMTNYGFT
-220 PINIKADGKVR
+220 PIKVKSDGKVK
-231 DKISSYEKDK
+231 DTIGSYEKDK
-241 DLLFEKNKEIE
+241 EVLFEKNNKIE

-289 ELNLIEGYV
+289 EVNLIEGYV
-298 PQDRLEDLENEIK
+298 PEDKLQDLEREIQ

-321 AEDANKDSE
+321 AEDADRDSK
-330 EVPILLKNNSF
+330 EVPILLKNNAF
-341 VSPFEIM
+341 VSPFELM
-348 TEMYSMPRYNEIDP
+348 TEMYAMPKYNEIDP
-362 TPFFAPFYFIFAGI
+362 TPFFAPFYFVFAGI

-385 LVFLGTLFA
+385 LVFLATLFA
-394 LKKFKLTDKKRRFI
+394 LKKFNLTDKKRRFF

-419 IFGLI
+419 IFGLV

-446 LLVIISLILGGI
+446 LLVILSVILGGI
-458 HIFFA
+458 HIFFG

-496 FILSKFL
+496 FILGKFL
-503 QPVEA
+503 PQFAPYSKLLMIIMII
-508 FGKVFLVVMVLGM
+508 GMV
-521 IGIVAT
+521 GIVAT
-527 GGREEKSTGAKIGW
+527 GGRDEKSTGAKIGW

-583 FESNILGKLFAIVIF
+583 FESNIIGKLFAIVIF
-598 VVFQLFNAFLSYLS
+598 VAFQLFNAFLSYLS

>member
-1 MAIVKMKKF
+1 MAIVNMKKF
-10 KLFIFDEN
+10 KLFIFDGD
-18 RENLINKFQKFN
+18 RVKLIDKFQKFN

-35 ESDFDED
+35 ESSFDA

-51 PKSSEDLIEID
+51 PRSSEDLIEID

-76 KFKDKEN
+76 EFKEKEN

-88 KDGVSNITLEELTA
+88 KEGVEDISLEELA
-102 RALTFPFEKIDGEIK
+102 GRAMTFPFEKIDGEIK
-117 TLVDKKEKN
+117 ALVDAKDKN
-126 KSKIQ
+126 NSKIQ
-131 NIDSKIAELK
+131 NLDSKISELK
-141 PWQELSSSL
+141 PWEELSSSL
-150 KGVNKMDSVNIYT
+150 DGLAYMGSVNIYT
-163 GTVSSNH
+163 GTISTNH
-170 AEDFEGEFIK
+170 AAEFESEFVK
-180 NDLAYLERVSKDKN
+180 NELAYIERVSKDKN
-194 FNYYLIIVEKSIDDE
+194 FCYYLMIVEKSIDDD
-209 IKGLMTSYGFT
+209 IKALFSNYGFT
-220 PINIKADGKVR
+220 PINIKADGKVKDKIESYER
-231 DKISSYEKDK
+231 DKDA
-241 DLLFEKNKEIE
+241 LFEKNNKIE
-252 EELKTYLKY
+252 KDLKTYLKY

-266 YSYEHYRNEKVKIMS
+266 FSYEFYRNEKIKIMS

-289 ELNLIEGYV
+289 ELDLIEGYV
-298 PQDRLEDLENEIK
+298 PSDKLEAFEREVK
-311 KVCKDNYYLR
+311 KVCGENYYLS
-321 AEDANKDSE
+321 AEDAQRDSDK
-330 EVPILLKNNSF
+330 VPILLKNNSF
-341 VSPFEIM
+341 VSPFELM

-394 LKKFKLTDKKRRFI
+394 LKTFKLTDKKRRFI
-408 KFFNYLSISTI
+408 KFFNYLSISTM
-419 IFGLI
+419 IFGLV
-424 FGSFFGGIIELP
+424 FGSFFGGIIKLP

-446 LLVIISLILGGI
+446 LLVILSLILGGI

-490 VLGAIG
+490 VLGAIVFG
-496 FILSKFL
+496 LGKALPQVAPFSKGAL
-503 QPVEA
+503 II
-508 FGKVFLVVMVLGM
+508 MILGM

-541 GVYSLYGITS
+541 GIYSLYGISS

-583 FESNILGKLFAIVIF
+583 FESNVLGKIFAIVIF

>member
-1 MAIVKMKKF
+1 MAIVNMKKF
-10 KLFIFDEN
+10 KLFIFDGD
-18 RENLINKFQKFN
+18 RAKLIDKFQKFN

-35 ESDFDED
+35 ESRFDA

-51 PKSSEDLIEID
+51 PRSSEDLIEID

-76 KFKDKEN
+76 QFKEKEN
-83 PIKAM
+83 PLKAM
-88 KDGVSNITLEELTA
+88 KEGVEDISLEELAA
-102 RALTFPFEKIDGEIK
+102 RALAFPFEKIDGEIK
-117 TLVDKKEKN
+117 ALVEAKDKN
-126 KSKIQ
+126 NSKIQ
-131 NIDSKIAELK
+131 NIDSKIGELK
-141 PWQELSSSL
+141 PWEDLSSSL
-150 KGVNKMDSVNIYT
+150 DGLNNMGSVNIYT
-163 GTVSSNH
+163 GTISSNH
-170 AEDFEGEFIK
+170 AAEFESEFIK
-180 NDLAYLERVSKDKN
+180 NDLAYLDRVSKDKN
-194 FNYYLIIVEKSIDDE
+194 FYYYLMIVENSVDEKIKS
-209 IKGLMTSYGFT
+209 LFSSYGFT
-220 PINIKADGKVR
+220 PINIKADGKVKDKIESYER
-231 DKISSYEKDK
+231 DKEFLY
-241 DLLFEKNKEIE
+241 EKNKNIE
-252 EELKTYLKY
+252 EDLKTYLKY

-266 YSYEHYRNEKVKIMS
+266 FSYEFYRNEKIKIMS

-289 ELNLIEGYV
+289 ELDLIEGYV
-298 PQDRLEDLENEIK
+298 PSDRLSDFENEVK
-311 KVCKDNYYLR
+311 KVCGENYYLN
-321 AEDANKDSE
+321 AEDANRDSE
-330 EVPILLKNNSF
+330 KVPILLKNNSF
-341 VSPFEIM
+341 VSPFELM

-394 LKKFKLTDKKRRFI
+394 LKKFKLTEKKRRFI

-419 IFGLI
+419 IFGLV

-436 SLIDPAEDST
+436 ALIDPAEDST
-446 LLVIISLILGGI
+446 LLVILSLILGGI

-503 QPVEA
+503 PQVAA

-541 GVYSLYGITS
+541 GIYSLYGISS

>member
-1 MAIVKMKKF
+1 MAIVNMKKF
-10 KLFIFDEN
+10 KLFIFDGD
-18 RENLINKFQKFN
+18 RVKLIDKFQKFN

-35 ESDFDED
+35 ESSFDA

-51 PKSSEDLIEID
+51 PRSSEDLIEID

-76 KFKDKEN
+76 EFKEKEN

-88 KDGVSNITLEELTA
+88 KEGVEDISLEELA
-102 RALTFPFEKIDGEIK
+102 GRAMTFPFEKIDGEIK
-117 TLVDKKEKN
+117 ALVDAKDKN
-126 KSKIQ
+126 NSKIQ
-131 NIDSKIAELK
+131 NLDSKISELK
-141 PWQELSSSL
+141 PWEELSSSL
-150 KGVNKMDSVNIYT
+150 DGLAYMGSVNIYT
-163 GTVSSNH
+163 GTISTNH
-170 AEDFEGEFIK
+170 AAEFESEFVK
-180 NDLAYLERVSKDKN
+180 NELAYIERVSKDKN
-194 FNYYLIIVEKSIDDE
+194 FCYYLMIVEKSIDDD
-209 IKGLMTSYGFT
+209 IKALFSNYGFT
-220 PINIKADGKVR
+220 PINIKADGKVKDKIESYER
-231 DKISSYEKDK
+231 DKDA
-241 DLLFEKNKEIE
+241 LFEKNNKIE
-252 EELKTYLKY
+252 KDLKTYLKY

-266 YSYEHYRNEKVKIMS
+266 FSYEFYRNEKIKIMS

-289 ELNLIEGYV
+289 ELDLIEGYV
-298 PQDRLEDLENEIK
+298 PSDKLEAFEREVK
-311 KVCKDNYYLR
+311 KVCGENYYLS
-321 AEDANKDSE
+321 AEDAQRDSDK
-330 EVPILLKNNSF
+330 VPILLKNNSF
-341 VSPFEIM
+341 VSPFELM

-362 TPFFAPFYFIFAGI
+362 TPFFAPFYFVFAGI

-394 LKKFKLTDKKRRFI
+394 LKTFKLTDKKRRFI
-408 KFFNYLSISTI
+408 KFFNYLSISTM
-419 IFGLI
+419 IFGLV
-424 FGSFFGGIIELP
+424 FGSFFGGIIKLP

-446 LLVIISLILGGI
+446 LLVILSLILGGI

-490 VLGAIG
+490 VLGAIVFG
-496 FILSKFL
+496 LGKALPQVAPFSKGAL
-503 QPVEA
+503 II
-508 FGKVFLVVMVLGM
+508 MILGM

-541 GVYSLYGITS
+541 GIYSLYGISS

-583 FESNILGKLFAIVIF
+583 FESNVLGKIFAIVIF

>member
-1 MAIVKMKKF
+1 MAIVNMKKF
-10 KLFIFDEN
+10 KLFIFDGD
-18 RENLINKFQKFN
+18 RAKLIDKFQKFN

-35 ESDFDED
+35 ESRFDA

-51 PKSSEDLIEID
+51 PRSSEDLIEID

-76 KFKDKEN
+76 QFKDKEN
-83 PIKAM
+83 PLKAM
-88 KDGVSNITLEELTA
+88 KEGVEDISLEELAA
-102 RALTFPFEKIDGEIK
+102 RALAFPFEKIDGEIK
-117 TLVDKKEKN
+117 ALVEAKDKN
-126 KSKIQ
+126 NSKIQ
-131 NIDSKIAELK
+131 NIDSKIGELK
-141 PWQELSSSL
+141 PWEDLSSSL
-150 KGVNKMDSVNIYT
+150 DGLNNMGSVNIYT
-163 GTVSSNH
+163 GTISSNH
-170 AEDFEGEFIK
+170 AAEFESEFIK
-180 NDLAYLERVSKDKN
+180 NDLAYLDRVSKDKN
-194 FNYYLIIVEKSIDDE
+194 FYYYLMIVENSVDEKIKS
-209 IKGLMTSYGFT
+209 LFSSYGFT
-220 PINIKADGKVR
+220 PINIKADGKVK
-231 DKISSYEKDK
+231 DKIESYEGDK
-241 DLLFEKNKEIE
+241 EFLYEKNKNIE
-252 EELKTYLKY
+252 EDLKTYLKY

-266 YSYEHYRNEKVKIMS
+266 FSYEFYRNEKIKIMS

-289 ELNLIEGYV
+289 ELDLIEGYV
-298 PQDRLEDLENEIK
+298 PSDRLSDFENEVK
-311 KVCKDNYYLR
+311 KVCGENYYLN
-321 AEDANKDSE
+321 AEDANRDSE
-330 EVPILLKNNSF
+330 KVPILLKNNSF
-341 VSPFEIM
+341 VSPFELM

-394 LKKFKLTDKKRRFI
+394 LKKFKLTEKKRRFI

-419 IFGLI
+419 IFGLV

-436 SLIDPAEDST
+436 ALIDPAEDST
-446 LLVIISLILGGI
+446 LLVILSLILGGI

-503 QPVEA
+503 PQVAA

-541 GVYSLYGITS
+541 GIYSLYGISS

>member
-394 LKKFKLTDKKRRFI
+394 LKKFNLTDKKRRFI

-508 FGKVFLVVMVLGM
+508 FGKVFLVVMLLGM

>member
-1 MAIVKMKKF
+1 MKKF
-10 KLFIFDEN
+10 KLFIFDGD
-18 RENLINKFQKFN
+18 RAKLIDKFQKFN

-35 ESDFDED
+35 ESRFDA

-51 PKSSEDLIEID
+51 PRSSEDLIEID

-76 KFKDKEN
+76 QFKEKEN
-83 PIKAM
+83 PLKAM
-88 KDGVSNITLEELTA
+88 KEGVEDISLEELAA
-102 RALTFPFEKIDGEIK
+102 RALAFPFEKIDGEIK
-117 TLVDKKEKN
+117 ALVEAKDKN
-126 KSKIQ
+126 NSKIQ
-131 NIDSKIAELK
+131 NIDSKIGELK
-141 PWQELSSSL
+141 PWEDLSSSL
-150 KGVNKMDSVNIYT
+150 DGLNNMGSVNIYT

-170 AEDFEGEFIK
+170 AAEFESEFIK
-180 NDLAYLERVSKDKN
+180 NDLAYLDRVSKDKN
-194 FNYYLIIVEKSIDDE
+194 FYYYLMIVENSVDEKIKS
-209 IKGLMTSYGFT
+209 LFSSYGFT
-220 PINIKADGKVR
+220 PINIKADGKVKDKIESYER
-231 DKISSYEKDK
+231 DKEFLY
-241 DLLFEKNKEIE
+241 EKNKNIE
-252 EELKTYLKY
+252 EDLKTYLKY

-266 YSYEHYRNEKVKIMS
+266 FSYEFYRNEKIKIMS

-289 ELNLIEGYV
+289 ELDLIEGYV
-298 PQDRLEDLENEIK
+298 PSDRLSDFENEVK
-311 KVCKDNYYLR
+311 KVCGENYYLN
-321 AEDANKDSE
+321 AEDANRDSE
-330 EVPILLKNNSF
+330 KVPILLKNNSF
-341 VSPFEIM
+341 VSPFELM

-394 LKKFKLTDKKRRFI
+394 LKKFKLTEKKRRFI

-419 IFGLI
+419 IFGLV

-436 SLIDPAEDST
+436 ALIDPAEDST
-446 LLVIISLILGGI
+446 LLVILSLILGGI

-503 QPVEA
+503 PQVAA

-541 GVYSLYGITS
+541 GIYSLYGISS

>member
-1 MAIVKMKKF
+1 MAIVNMKNF
-10 KLFIFDEN
+10 KLFIFDED
-18 RENLINKFQKFN
+18 RVKLIDKFQKFN

-35 ESDFDED
+35 ESKIDQDL
-42 DFSEDDFTR
+42 SEDDFTR
-51 PKSSEDLIEID
+51 PRSSEDLIEID

-76 KFKDKEN
+76 QFKEKEN
-83 PIKAM
+83 PIKTM
-88 KDGVSNITLEELTA
+88 KDGVKDITLEELAA
-102 RALTFPFEKIDGEIK
+102 RAMTFPFEKIDGEIK
-117 TLVDKKEKN
+117 ALVDEKDKN
-126 KSKIQ
+126 NSKIQ
-131 NIDSKIAELK
+131 NIDSKIGELK
-141 PWQELSSSL
+141 PWENLSSSL
-150 KGVNKMDSVNIYT
+150 SRINDMGSVNIYT
-163 GTVSSNH
+163 GTISSNH
-170 AEDFEGEFIK
+170 AAEFESEFIK
-180 NDLAYLERVSKDKN
+180 NELAYIERVSKDKN
-194 FNYYLIIVEKSIDDE
+194 FYYYLMIVEKSIDE
-209 IKGLMTSYGFT
+209 NIKSLFSTYGFT
-220 PINIKADGKVR
+220 PINIKADGKVKDKIDSYER
-231 DKISSYEKDK
+231 DKEFLY
-241 DLLFEKNKEIE
+241 EKNKNIE
-252 EELKTYLKY
+252 EDLKTYLKY

-266 YSYEHYRNEKVKIMS
+266 FSYEFYRNEKIKRMS

-289 ELNLIEGYV
+289 EVDLIEGYV
-298 PQDRLEDLENEIK
+298 PSEKLEDFENKVK
-311 KVCKDNYYLR
+311 KVCGENYYLS
-321 AEDANKDSE
+321 AEDAKRDSDK
-330 EVPILLKNNSF
+330 VPILLKNNSF
-341 VSPFEIM
+341 VSPFELM
-348 TEMYSMPRYNEIDP
+348 TEMYSMPKYNEIDP

-394 LKKFKLTDKKRRFI
+394 LKTFKLTDKKRRFI
-408 KFFNYLSISTI
+408 KFFNYLSISTM
-419 IFGLI
+419 IFGLV
-424 FGSFFGGIIELP
+424 FGSFFGGIIKLP

-446 LLVIISLILGGI
+446 LLVILSLILGGI

-490 VLGAIG
+490 VLGAIVFG
-496 FILSKFL
+496 LGKALPQVAPFSKGAL
-503 QPVEA
+503 II
-508 FGKVFLVVMVLGM
+508 MILGM

-527 GGREEKSTGAKIGW
+527 GGREEKSTRAKIGW
-541 GVYSLYGITS
+541 GIYSLYGISS

-583 FESNILGKLFAIVIF
+583 FESNVLGKIFAIVIF

>member
-1 MAIVKMKKF
+1 MAIVNMKKF
-10 KLFIFDEN
+10 KLFIFDGD
-18 RENLINKFQKFN
+18 RAKLIDKFQKFN

-35 ESDFDED
+35 ESRFDA

-51 PKSSEDLIEID
+51 PRSSEDLIEID

-76 KFKDKEN
+76 QFKDKEN
-83 PIKAM
+83 PLKAM
-88 KDGVSNITLEELTA
+88 KEGVEDISLEELAA
-102 RALTFPFEKIDGEIK
+102 RALAFPFEKIDGEIK
-117 TLVDKKEKN
+117 ALVEAKDKN
-126 KSKIQ
+126 NSKIQ
-131 NIDSKIAELK
+131 NIDSKIGELK
-141 PWQELSSSL
+141 PWEDLSSSL
-150 KGVNKMDSVNIYT
+150 DGLNNMGSVNIYT

-170 AEDFEGEFIK
+170 AGEFESEFIK
-180 NDLAYLERVSKDKN
+180 NDLAYLDRVSKDKN
-194 FNYYLIIVEKSIDDE
+194 FYYYLMIVENSVDEKIKS
-209 IKGLMTSYGFT
+209 LFSSYGFT
-220 PINIKADGKVR
+220 PINIKADGKVKDKIESYER
-231 DKISSYEKDK
+231 DKEFLY
-241 DLLFEKNKEIE
+241 EKNKNIE
-252 EELKTYLKY
+252 EDLKTYLKY

-266 YSYEHYRNEKVKIMS
+266 FSYEFYRNEKIKIMS

-289 ELNLIEGYV
+289 ELDLIEGYV
-298 PQDRLEDLENEIK
+298 PSDKLEGFENEVK
-311 KVCKDNYYLR
+311 KVCGENYYLN
-321 AEDANKDSE
+321 AEDANRDSE
-330 EVPILLKNNSF
+330 KVPILLKNNSF
-341 VSPFEIM
+341 VSPFELM

-394 LKKFKLTDKKRRFI
+394 LKKFKLTEKKRRFI

-419 IFGLI
+419 IFGLV

-436 SLIDPAEDST
+436 ALIDPAEDST
-446 LLVIISLILGGI
+446 LLVILSLILGGI

-503 QPVEA
+503 PQVA
-508 FGKVFLVVMVLGM
+508 DFGKVFLVVMVLGM

-541 GVYSLYGITS
+541 GIYSLYGISS

>member
-1 MAIVKMKKF
+1 MAIVNMKKF
-10 KLFIFDEN
+10 KLFIFDGD
-18 RENLINKFQKFN
+18 RVKLIDKFQKFN

-35 ESDFDED
+35 ESRFDA

-51 PKSSEDLIEID
+51 PRSSEDLIEID

-76 KFKDKEN
+76 EFKEKEN
-83 PIKAM
+83 PLKAM
-88 KDGVSNITLEELTA
+88 KEGVEDISLEELA
-102 RALTFPFEKIDGEIK
+102 GRAMTFPFEKIDGEIK
-117 TLVDKKEKN
+117 ALVDAKDKN
-126 KSKIQ
+126 NSKIQ
-131 NIDSKIAELK
+131 NIDSKISELK
-141 PWQELSSSL
+141 PWEELSSSL
-150 KGVNKMDSVNIYT
+150 DGLAYMGSVNIYT
-163 GTVSSNH
+163 GTISTNH
-170 AEDFEGEFIK
+170 AAEFESEFVK
-180 NDLAYLERVSKDKN
+180 NELAYIERVSKDKN
-194 FNYYLIIVEKSIDDE
+194 FCYYLMIVEKSIDYD
-209 IKGLMTSYGFT
+209 IKALFSNYGFT
-220 PINIKADGKVR
+220 PINIKADGKVKDKIESYER
-231 DKISSYEKDK
+231 DKDA
-241 DLLFEKNKEIE
+241 LFEKNNKIE
-252 EELKTYLKY
+252 SDLKTYLKY

-266 YSYEHYRNEKVKIMS
+266 FSYEFYRNEKIKIMS

-289 ELNLIEGYV
+289 ELDLIEGYV
-298 PQDRLEDLENEIK
+298 PSDKLEGFETEVK
-311 KVCKDNYYLR
+311 KVCGENYYLS
-321 AEDANKDSE
+321 AEDAKRDSDK
-330 EVPILLKNNSF
+330 VPILLKNNSF
-341 VSPFEIM
+341 VSPFELM

-362 TPFFAPFYFIFAGI
+362 TPFFAPFYFVFAGI

-394 LKKFKLTDKKRRFI
+394 LKTFKLTDKKRRFI
-408 KFFNYLSISTI
+408 KFFNYLSISTM
-419 IFGLI
+419 IFGLV
-424 FGSFFGGIIELP
+424 FGSFFGGIIKLP

-446 LLVIISLILGGI
+446 LLVILSLILGGI

-490 VLGAIG
+490 VLGAIVFG
-496 FILSKFL
+496 LGKALPQVAPFSKGAL
-503 QPVEA
+503 II
-508 FGKVFLVVMVLGM
+508 MILGM

-541 GVYSLYGITS
+541 GIYSLYGISS

-583 FESNILGKLFAIVIF
+583 FESNVLGKIFAIVIF

-644 DYFNID
+644 DYFNIG

>member
-1 MAIVKMKKF
+1 MAIVNMKKF
-10 KLFIFDEN
+10 KLFIFDGD
-18 RENLINKFQKFN
+18 RAKLIDKFQKFN

-35 ESDFDED
+35 ESRFDA

-51 PKSSEDLIEID
+51 PRSSEDLIEID

-76 KFKDKEN
+76 QFKDKEN
-83 PIKAM
+83 PLKAM
-88 KDGVSNITLEELTA
+88 KEGVEDISLEELAA
-102 RALTFPFEKIDGEIK
+102 RALAFPFEKIDGEIK
-117 TLVDKKEKN
+117 ALVEAKDKN
-126 KSKIQ
+126 NSKIQ
-131 NIDSKIAELK
+131 NIDSKIGELK
-141 PWQELSSSL
+141 PWEDLSSSVDGL
-150 KGVNKMDSVNIYT
+150 NNMGSVNIYT
-163 GTVSSNH
+163 GTISSNH
-170 AEDFEGEFIK
+170 AAEFESEFIK
-180 NDLAYLERVSKDKN
+180 NDLAYLDRVSKDKN
-194 FNYYLIIVEKSIDDE
+194 FYYYLMIVENSVDEKIKS
-209 IKGLMTSYGFT
+209 LFSSYGFT
-220 PINIKADGKVR
+220 PINIKADGKVKDKIESYER
-231 DKISSYEKDK
+231 DKEFLY
-241 DLLFEKNKEIE
+241 EKNKNIE
-252 EELKTYLKY
+252 EDLKTYLKY

-266 YSYEHYRNEKVKIMS
+266 FSYEFYRNEKIKIMS

-289 ELNLIEGYV
+289 ELDLIEGYV
-298 PQDRLEDLENEIK
+298 PSDKLEDFEKEVK
-311 KVCKDNYYLR
+311 KVCGENYYLN
-321 AEDANKDSE
+321 AEDANRDSE
-330 EVPILLKNNSF
+330 KVPILLKNNSF
-341 VSPFEIM
+341 VSPFELM

-394 LKKFKLTDKKRRFI
+394 LKKFKLTEKKRRFI

-419 IFGLI
+419 IFGLV

-436 SLIDPAEDST
+436 ALIDPAEDST
-446 LLVIISLILGGI
+446 LLVILSLILGGI

-503 QPVEA
+503 PQVAA

-541 GVYSLYGITS
+541 GIYSLYGISS

>member
-1 MAIVKMKKF
+1 MAIVNMKKF
-10 KLFIFDEN
+10 KLFIFDGD
-18 RENLINKFQKFN
+18 RAKLIDKFQKFN

-35 ESDFDED
+35 ESRFDA

-51 PKSSEDLIEID
+51 PRSSEDLIEID

-76 KFKDKEN
+76 QFKEKEN
-83 PIKAM
+83 PLKAM
-88 KDGVSNITLEELTA
+88 KEGVEDISLEELAA
-102 RALTFPFEKIDGEIK
+102 RALAFPFEKIDGEIK
-117 TLVDKKEKN
+117 ALVEAKDKN
-126 KSKIQ
+126 NSKIQ
-131 NIDSKIAELK
+131 NIDSKIGELK
-141 PWQELSSSL
+141 PWEDLSSSL
-150 KGVNKMDSVNIYT
+150 DGLNNMGSVNIYT

-170 AEDFEGEFIK
+170 AAEFESEFIK
-180 NDLAYLERVSKDKN
+180 NDLAYLDRVSKDKN
-194 FNYYLIIVEKSIDDE
+194 FYYYLMVVENSVDEKIKS
-209 IKGLMTSYGFT
+209 LFSSYGFT
-220 PINIKADGKVR
+220 PINIKADGKVKDKIESYER
-231 DKISSYEKDK
+231 DKEFLY
-241 DLLFEKNKEIE
+241 EKNKNIE
-252 EELKTYLKY
+252 EDLKTYLKY

-266 YSYEHYRNEKVKIMS
+266 FSYEFYRNEKIKIMS

-289 ELNLIEGYV
+289 ELDLIEGYV
-298 PQDRLEDLENEIK
+298 PSDRLSDFENEVK
-311 KVCKDNYYLR
+311 KVCGENYYLN
-321 AEDANKDSE
+321 AEDANRDSE
-330 EVPILLKNNSF
+330 KVPILLKNNSF
-341 VSPFEIM
+341 VSPFELM

-385 LVFLGTLFA
+385 LVFFGTLFA
-394 LKKFKLTDKKRRFI
+394 LKKFKLTEKKRRFI

-419 IFGLI
+419 IFGLV

-436 SLIDPAEDST
+436 ALIDPAEDST
-446 LLVIISLILGGI
+446 LLVILSLILGGI

-503 QPVEA
+503 PQVAA

-541 GVYSLYGITS
+541 GIYSLYGISS

>member
-30 YVHID
+30 YVHIN

-42 DFSEDDFTR
+42 NFSEDDFTR
-51 PKSSEDLIEID
+51 PRSSEDLIEID

-88 KDGVSNITLEELTA
+88 KDGVSDISLEELTA
-102 RALTFPFEKIDGEIK
+102 RAMTFPFEKIDGEIRD
-117 TLVDKKEKN
+117 LVDRKDKN

-141 PWQELSSSL
+141 PWEGLSSSL
-150 KGVNKMDSVNIYT
+150 KDLNKFGTVNIYT
-163 GTVSSNH
+163 GTVSSNY
-170 AEDFEGEFIK
+170 AEDFEGEVIK
-180 NDLAYLERVSKDKN
+180 NDLAYIERVSRDKN
-194 FNYYLIIVEKSIDDE
+194 FYYYLMIVENSVDEE
-209 IKGLMTSYGFT
+209 IKNLMTNYGFT
-220 PINIKADGKVR
+220 PIKVKSDGKVK
-231 DKISSYEKDK
+231 DTIGSYEKDK
-241 DLLFEKNKEIE
+241 EVLFEKNNKVE

-289 ELNLIEGYV
+289 EVNLIEGYV
-298 PQDRLEDLENEIK
+298 PEDKLQDLEKEIQ

-321 AEDANKDSE
+321 AEDPDRDSK
-330 EVPILLKNNSF
+330 EVPILLKNNAF
-341 VSPFEIM
+341 VSPFELM
-348 TEMYSMPRYNEIDP
+348 TEMYAMPKYNEIDP

-385 LVFLGTLFA
+385 LVFLATLFA
-394 LKKFKLTDKKRRFI
+394 LKKFNLTDKKRRFF

-419 IFGLI
+419 IFGLV
-424 FGSFFGGIIELP
+424 FGSFFGGIIEFP

-446 LLVIISLILGGI
+446 LLVILSVILGGI
-458 HIFFA
+458 HIFFG

-496 FILSKFL
+496 FILGKFL
-503 QPVEA
+503 PQFAPYSKLLMIIMIV
-508 FGKVFLVVMVLGM
+508 GMV
-521 IGIVAT
+521 GIVAT
-527 GGREEKSTGAKIGW
+527 GGRDEKSTGAKIGW

-583 FESNILGKLFAIVIF
+583 FESNIIGKLFAIVIF
-598 VVFQLFNAFLSYLS
+598 VAFQLFNAFLSYLS

>member
-1 MAIVKMKKF
+1 MKKF
-10 KLFIFDEN
+10 KLFIFDGD
-18 RENLINKFQKFN
+18 RAKLIDKFQKFN

-35 ESDFDED
+35 ESRFDA

-51 PKSSEDLIEID
+51 PRSSEDLIEID

-76 KFKDKEN
+76 QFKDKEN
-83 PIKAM
+83 PLKAM
-88 KDGVSNITLEELTA
+88 KEGVEDISLEELAA
-102 RALTFPFEKIDGEIK
+102 RALAFPFEKIDGEIK
-117 TLVDKKEKN
+117 ALVEAKDKN
-126 KSKIQ
+126 NSKIQ
-131 NIDSKIAELK
+131 NIDSKIGELK
-141 PWQELSSSL
+141 PWEDLSSSL
-150 KGVNKMDSVNIYT
+150 DGLNNMGSVNIYT
-163 GTVSSNH
+163 GTISSNH
-170 AEDFEGEFIK
+170 AAEFESEFIK
-180 NDLAYLERVSKDKN
+180 NDLAYLDRVSKDKN
-194 FNYYLIIVEKSIDDE
+194 FYYYLMIVENSVDEKIKS
-209 IKGLMTSYGFT
+209 LFSSYGFT
-220 PINIKADGKVR
+220 PINIKADGKVKDKIESYER
-231 DKISSYEKDK
+231 DKEFLY
-241 DLLFEKNKEIE
+241 EKNKNIE
-252 EELKTYLKY
+252 EDLKTYLKY

-266 YSYEHYRNEKVKIMS
+266 FSYEFYRNEKIKIMS

-289 ELNLIEGYV
+289 ELDLIEGYV
-298 PQDRLEDLENEIK
+298 PSDKLEGFENEVK
-311 KVCKDNYYLR
+311 KVCGENYYLN
-321 AEDANKDSE
+321 AEDANRDSE
-330 EVPILLKNNSF
+330 KVPILLKNNSF
-341 VSPFEIM
+341 VSPFELM

-394 LKKFKLTDKKRRFI
+394 LKKFKLTEKKRRFI

-419 IFGLI
+419 IFGLV

-436 SLIDPAEDST
+436 ALIDPAEDST
-446 LLVIISLILGGI
+446 LLVILSLILGGI

-503 QPVEA
+503 PQVAA

-541 GVYSLYGITS
+541 GIYSLYGISS

>member
-1 MAIVKMKKF
+1 MAIVNMKKF
-10 KLFIFDEN
+10 KLFIFDGD
-18 RENLINKFQKFN
+18 RAKLIDKFQKFN

-35 ESDFDED
+35 ESRFDA

-51 PKSSEDLIEID
+51 PRSSEDLIEID

-76 KFKDKEN
+76 QFKEKEN
-83 PIKAM
+83 PLKAM
-88 KDGVSNITLEELTA
+88 KEGVEDISLEELAA
-102 RALTFPFEKIDGEIK
+102 RALAFPFEKIDGEIK
-117 TLVDKKEKN
+117 ALVEAKDKN
-126 KSKIQ
+126 NSKIQ
-131 NIDSKIAELK
+131 NIDSKIGELK
-141 PWQELSSSL
+141 PWEDLSSSL
-150 KGVNKMDSVNIYT
+150 DGLNNMGSVNIYT

-170 AEDFEGEFIK
+170 AGEFESEFIK
-180 NDLAYLERVSKDKN
+180 NDLAYLDRVSKDKN
-194 FNYYLIIVEKSIDDE
+194 FYYYLMIVENSVDENIKS
-209 IKGLMTSYGFT
+209 LFSSYGFT
-220 PINIKADGKVR
+220 PINIKADGKVKDKIESYER
-231 DKISSYEKDK
+231 DKEFLY
-241 DLLFEKNKEIE
+241 EKNKNIE
-252 EELKTYLKY
+252 EDLKTYLKY

-266 YSYEHYRNEKVKIMS
+266 FSYEFYRNEKIKIMS

-289 ELNLIEGYV
+289 ELDLIEGYV
-298 PQDRLEDLENEIK
+298 PSDRLSDFENEVK
-311 KVCKDNYYLR
+311 KVCGENYYLN
-321 AEDANKDSE
+321 AEDANRDSE
-330 EVPILLKNNSF
+330 KVPILLKNNSF
-341 VSPFEIM
+341 VSPFELM

-394 LKKFKLTDKKRRFI
+394 LKKFKLTEKKRRFI

-419 IFGLI
+419 IFGLV

-436 SLIDPAEDST
+436 ALIDPAEDST
-446 LLVIISLILGGI
+446 LLVILSLILGGI

-503 QPVEA
+503 PQVAA

-541 GVYSLYGITS
+541 GIYSLYGISS

>member
-1 MAIVKMKKF
+1 MAIVNMKKF
-10 KLFIFDEN
+10 KLFIFDGD
-18 RENLINKFQKFN
+18 RAKLIDKFQKFN

-35 ESDFDED
+35 ESRFDA

-51 PKSSEDLIEID
+51 PRSSEDLIEID

-76 KFKDKEN
+76 QFKEKEN
-83 PIKAM
+83 PLKAM
-88 KDGVSNITLEELTA
+88 KEGVEDISLEELAA
-102 RALTFPFEKIDGEIK
+102 RALAFPFEKIDGEIK
-117 TLVDKKEKN
+117 ALVEAKDKN
-126 KSKIQ
+126 NSKIQ
-131 NIDSKIAELK
+131 NIDSKIGELK
-141 PWQELSSSL
+141 PWEDLSSSL
-150 KGVNKMDSVNIYT
+150 DGLNNMGSVNIYT
-163 GTVSSNH
+163 GTISSNH
-170 AEDFEGEFIK
+170 AAEFESEFIK
-180 NDLAYLERVSKDKN
+180 NDLAYLDRVSKDKN
-194 FNYYLIIVEKSIDDE
+194 FYYYLMIVENSVDEKIKS
-209 IKGLMTSYGFT
+209 LFSSYGFT
-220 PINIKADGKVR
+220 PINIKADGKVKDKIESYER
-231 DKISSYEKDK
+231 DKEFLY
-241 DLLFEKNKEIE
+241 EKNKNIE
-252 EELKTYLKY
+252 EDLKTYLKY

-266 YSYEHYRNEKVKIMS
+266 FSYEFYRNEKIKIMS

-289 ELNLIEGYV
+289 ELDLIEGYV
-298 PQDRLEDLENEIK
+298 PSDRLSDFENEVK
-311 KVCKDNYYLR
+311 KVCGENYYLN
-321 AEDANKDSE
+321 AEDANRDSE
-330 EVPILLKNNSF
+330 KVPILLKNNSF
-341 VSPFEIM
+341 VSPFELM

-394 LKKFKLTDKKRRFI
+394 LKKFKLTEKKRRFI

-419 IFGLI
+419 IFGLV

-436 SLIDPAEDST
+436 ALIDPAEDST
-446 LLVIISLILGGI
+446 LLVILSLILGGI
-458 HIFFA
+458 HILFA

-503 QPVEA
+503 PQVAA

-541 GVYSLYGITS
+541 GIYSLYGISS

>member
-150 KGVNKMDSVNIYT
+150 KGINKMDSVNIYT

-508 FGKVFLVVMVLGM
+508 FGKVFLVVMLLGM
-521 IGIVAT
+521 VGIVAT

>member
-35 ESDFDED
+35 ESDVDED
-42 DFSEDDFTR
+42 NFSEDDFTR
-51 PKSSEDLIEID
+51 PRSSEDLIEID

-88 KDGVSNITLEELTA
+88 KDGVSDISLEELTA
-102 RALTFPFEKIDGEIK
+102 RAMTFPFEKIDGEIRD
-117 TLVDKKEKN
+117 LVDRRDKN

-141 PWQELSSSL
+141 PWEGLSSSL
-150 KGVNKMDSVNIYT
+150 KDLNKLDSVNIYT
-163 GTVSSNH
+163 GTVSSNYG
-170 AEDFEGEFIK
+170 EDFEGEIIK
-180 NDLAYLERVSKDKN
+180 NDLAYIERVSRDKN
-194 FNYYLIIVEKSIDDE
+194 FNYYLMIVENSVDEE
-209 IKGLMTSYGFT
+209 IKGLMTDYGFT
-220 PINIKADGKVR
+220 PIKVKSDGKV
-231 DKISSYEKDK
+231 KETIGSYEKDK
-241 DLLFEKNKEIE
+241 EALFEKNNKIE

-261 LEDFK
+261 LDDFK

-298 PQDRLEDLENEIK
+298 PEDKLQDLEREIQ

-321 AEDANKDSE
+321 AEDPDRDSK

-341 VSPFEIM
+341 VRPFEIM

-376 MVGDFGYGL
+376 MVGDFGYGI
-385 LVFLGTLFA
+385 LVFLATLFA
-394 LKKFKLTDKKRRFI
+394 LKKFKLTDKKRRFL

-419 IFGLI
+419 IFGLV
-424 FGSFFGGIIELP
+424 FGSFFGGIIEFP

-446 LLVIISLILGGI
+446 LLVILSVILGGI
-458 HIFFA
+458 HIFFG
-463 LGIKAYMNIRDG
+463 LGIKAYMDIRDG

-496 FILSKFL
+496 FILGKFL
-503 QPVEA
+503 PQFAPYSKLLMIIMIV
-508 FGKVFLVVMVLGM
+508 GMV
-521 IGIVAT
+521 GIVAT

>member
-1 MAIVKMKKF
+1 MAIVNMKKF
-10 KLFIFDEN
+10 KLFIFDGD
-18 RENLINKFQKFN
+18 RAKLIDKFQKFN

-35 ESDFDED
+35 ESRFDA

-51 PKSSEDLIEID
+51 PRSSEDLIEID

-76 KFKDKEN
+76 QFKDKEN
-83 PIKAM
+83 PLKAM
-88 KDGVSNITLEELTA
+88 KEGVEDISLEELAA
-102 RALTFPFEKIDGEIK
+102 RALAFPFEKIDGEIK
-117 TLVDKKEKN
+117 ALVEAKDKN
-126 KSKIQ
+126 NSKIQ
-131 NIDSKIAELK
+131 NIDSKIGELK
-141 PWQELSSSL
+141 PWEDLSSSL
-150 KGVNKMDSVNIYT
+150 DGLNNMGSVNIYT

-170 AEDFEGEFIK
+170 AGEFESEFIK
-180 NDLAYLERVSKDKN
+180 NDLAYLDRVSKDKN
-194 FNYYLIIVEKSIDDE
+194 FYYYLMIVENSVDEKIKS
-209 IKGLMTSYGFT
+209 LFSSYGFT
-220 PINIKADGKVR
+220 PINIKADGKVKDKIESYER
-231 DKISSYEKDK
+231 DKEFLY
-241 DLLFEKNKEIE
+241 EKNKNIE
-252 EELKTYLKY
+252 EDLKTYLKY

-266 YSYEHYRNEKVKIMS
+266 FSYEFYRNEKIKIMS

-289 ELNLIEGYV
+289 ELDLIEGYV
-298 PQDRLEDLENEIK
+298 PSDKLEGFENEVK
-311 KVCKDNYYLR
+311 KVCGENYYLN
-321 AEDANKDSE
+321 AEDANRDSE
-330 EVPILLKNNSF
+330 KVPILLKNNSF
-341 VSPFEIM
+341 VSPFELM

-394 LKKFKLTDKKRRFI
+394 LKKFKLTEKKRRFI

-419 IFGLI
+419 IFGLV

-436 SLIDPAEDST
+436 ALIDPAEDST
-446 LLVIISLILGGI
+446 LLVILSLILGGI

-503 QPVEA
+503 PQVAA

-541 GVYSLYGITS
+541 GIYSLYGISS